1 VIINI
6 IGNTINHIKEV
17 VLMATQKI
25 AITVPSV
32 FLERLN
38 QWAKKMGRSRSRFIV
53 EEMDERLRE
62 LEDEE
67 VTRIYNETYSDPE
80 IAAQDRQLA
89 EEMLNI
95 SAIHE
100 VEEKW

>member
-1 VIINI
+1 
-6 IGNTINHIKEV
+6 
-17 VLMATQKI
+17 MATQRI
-25 AITVPSV
+25 AITVPPV
-32 FLERLN
+32 FLKRLD

-53 EEMDERLRE
+53 EEVDKRLRE

-67 VTRIYNETYSDPE
+67 VTRQYNETYSDPE
-80 IAAQDRQLA
+80 IVAQDRQLA

-95 SAIHE
+95 SAIYE

>member
-1 VIINI
+1 M
-6 IGNTINHIKEV
+6 T
-17 VLMATQKI
+17 TQKI
-25 AITVPSV
+25 AITVPPV
-32 FLERLN
+32 FLKRLD

-62 LEDEE
+62 LEDKEI
-67 VTRIYNETYSDPE
+67 TRIYNQTYSDLKLV
-80 IAAQDRQLA
+80 AQDRQLA
-89 EEMLNI
+89 EEMFNI